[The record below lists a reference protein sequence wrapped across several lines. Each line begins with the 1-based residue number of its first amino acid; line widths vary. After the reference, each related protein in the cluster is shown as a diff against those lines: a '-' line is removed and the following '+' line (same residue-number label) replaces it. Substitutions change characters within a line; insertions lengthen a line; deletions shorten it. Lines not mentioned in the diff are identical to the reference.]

1 MPPISLKD
9 IPIKETEEE
18 DKGPELKM
26 NIFIQKVQEME
37 DTEDTDEKWEDEDED
52 TNEFEQPN
60 TSVVEAWNNKFW
72 MICSEIIENFI
83 YLGSQAIA

>member
-1 MPPISLKD
+1 
-9 IPIKETEEE
+9 
-18 DKGPELKM
+18 
-26 NIFIQKVQEME
+26 ME

-52 TNEFEQPN
+52 MNEFEQPN

-83 YLGSQAIA
+83 YLGSQAIAQNKEKLLEYKITHIINCSGDVC